1 MSKKFKVSIIVL
13 FLIINSLII
22 NCSFLNVVAEEKTP
36 LSKLR
41 PGWDVMTIYGLEHP
55 PGPSC
60 IGENGDFYYIDNLNH
75 YLMKMDEFGIHTQ
88 LVNTSPY
95 DFSDI
100 EYQPNYNRLLGV
112 TDKGFFA
119 LTASSMTLIRN
130 YTYSNILSALAVDPN
145 DDSFYCGSL
154 FDNTDIMKFDADGN
168 YISTELANVQGVS
181 QLVLNNN
188 QSILYYTETY
198 LGSISYLNLTSG
210 STTLIRSGIGLP
222 GTQEVIGIGV
232 DDTDILY
239 SMTADGND
247 RGFYK
252 YGNGT
257 YVLIVESKGGMSSL
271 TWFTKMQAF
280 IAGGSFSG
288 ALIQYDISTK
298 KARYLTP
305 VVNAHS
311 LIETMNGTVFYCI
324 DDEIYKIGGDK
335 PTLFASD
342 ASGFTINKLVI
353 DVDENIFALLG
364 NDSVTINRLLL
375 DGSLVPWFGDSIH
388 ELAKTIKFDIKNNEI
403 ILITQNAYANAS
415 HVYRVPVENPQ
426 DYYKILTFD
435 NSTKLTC
442 TTDISG
448 NIYLYEAY
456 NNTLYKIP
464 DGAMETETITTFF
477 VNFTDIYG
485 PNFVV
490 EAPICFSTVEN
501 GIIVGRNDD
510 LYIWL
515 LDEGI
520 STMFA
525 YNEIGIDNSAI
536 FQNMNNDILCTQS
549 SVILKLIYQEPTT
562 PTSEVGFDVFIL
574 LIQIPF
580 YIILAIAKKRRMKKN
595 S

>member
-1 MSKKFKVSIIVL
+1 MFNFN
-13 FLIINSLII
+13 FLD
-22 NCSFLNVVAEEKTP
+22 VEAEEKTP

-41 PGWDVMTIYGLEHP
+41 QGWDVMTIYELEHP

-60 IGENGDFYYIDNLNH
+60 VGENGDFYYIDNLNH

-100 EYQPNYNRLLGV
+100 EYQPNYNRLLGI

-119 LTASSMTLIRN
+119 LSSNSMTLIKN
-130 YTYSNILSALAVDPN
+130 YTYSNILSAIAVDPN

-154 FDNTDIMKFDADGN
+154 FDNTDILKFDADGN
-168 YISTELANVQGVS
+168 YLSTELSNVQGVS
-181 QLVLNNN
+181 QLALNNN

-210 STTLIRSGIGLP
+210 STTLIRTGIGLP

-232 DDTDILY
+232 DDSDSLY
-239 SMTADGND
+239 SLTADGNE

-257 YVLIVESKGGMSSL
+257 YVMVIQDKGGMSSL
-271 TWFTKMQAF
+271 TWFPKMQSF

-288 ALIQYDISTK
+288 ALIQYDISIK
-298 KARYLTP
+298 KASYLTP
-305 VVNAHS
+305 VVNSHS
-311 LIETMNGTVFYCI
+311 LIETSNGTVFYCL
-324 DDEIYKIGGDK
+324 DDEIYKTAGEK
-335 PTLFASD
+335 PSLFASD
-342 ASGFTINKLVI
+342 TNGFTINKLVI
-353 DVDENIFALLG
+353 DVDDNIFVLLG
-364 NDSVTINRLLL
+364 NDSVTINQLHM
-375 DGSLVPWFGDSIH
+375 DGTLVPWFGDTIH
-388 ELAKTIKFDIKNNEI
+388 ELAKTIKYDIKNHEI
-403 ILITQNAYANAS
+403 ILITQNAFANAS
-415 HVYRVPVENPQ
+415 HVYRMPIENPQ
-426 DYYKILTFD
+426 DYYKILTFN

-442 TTDISG
+442 TTDVSG
-448 NIYLYEAY
+448 NIYLYESY
-456 NNTLYKIP
+456 NNTLYRIP

-501 GIIVGRNDD
+501 GIVVGRNDD

-515 LDEGI
+515 LDEEI

-525 YNEIGIDNSAI
+525 FNEVGIDNSAI
-536 FQNMNNDILCTQS
+536 FQNTNNDILCTQS
-549 SVILKLIYQEPTT
+549 SVILKMIYQEP
-562 PTSEVGFDVFIL
+562 PTESTEVRFEIYL
-574 LIQIPF
+574 LIIQIPI
-580 YIILAIAKKRRMKKN
+580 YTSLALIKKRRKMKKKN